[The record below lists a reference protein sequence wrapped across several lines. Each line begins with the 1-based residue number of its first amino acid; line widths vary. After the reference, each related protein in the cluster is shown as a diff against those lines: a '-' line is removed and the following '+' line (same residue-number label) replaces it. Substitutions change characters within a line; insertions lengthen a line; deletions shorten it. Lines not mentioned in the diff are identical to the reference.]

1 MAGTPPF
8 WKLGDTYDAERGTD
22 VSRSGIGSTGL
33 FIAIRG
39 RGARD
44 SREEYSSLT
53 ILKTDNEVRRRG
65 LKLKQF
71 QGRPDRGSG
80 KAETAGEMTCR
91 REPARERPADERK
104 NAIRAHGGCLGFRRR
119 RRTWQAAKRH
129 GDPQAGLDPCISEW
143 DNPAG

>member
-22 VSRSGIGSTGL
+22 VSRSEIGSTGL

-71 QGRPDRGSG
+71 QGRSDRGSG
-80 KAETAGEMTCR
+80 KGGNDLQARAGKGKT
-91 REPARERPADERK
+91 
-104 NAIRAHGGCLGFRRR
+104 RRR
-119 RRTWQAAKRH
+119 AQECNKSARRMPRLPEAKKDVASCEKRR
-129 GDPQAGLDPCISEW
+129 GTASKY
-143 DNPAG
+143 